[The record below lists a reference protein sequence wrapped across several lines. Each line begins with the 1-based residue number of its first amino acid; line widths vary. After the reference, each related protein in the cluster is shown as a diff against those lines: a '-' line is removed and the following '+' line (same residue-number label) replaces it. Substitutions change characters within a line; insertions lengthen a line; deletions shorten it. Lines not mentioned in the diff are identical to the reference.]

1 MRAPASMR
9 TGVPPLRAAPSTWF
23 VSSSS
28 SSDDQAGLD
37 GGAAELARALV
48 AAVLEEHV
56 VRDGRD
62 RQAVVEHEGAVHPV
76 EEAAGVVGVGLADAD
91 ADELTGR
98 EAGSGGER
106 DRRAGGVA
114 DRLDAAQLDT
124 SAASGDAQREET
136 VCGVTAAHEAQCEVA
151 DHRQVALRPV
161 AHRDVDA
168 LRRRAGL
175 PVLAGRAVL
184 AGIALRAAARGI
196 AREARVA
203 LVALR
208 AGGSGS
214 ARSSGIALVALRAR
228 RAGVALAG
236 GRSGKALVALVALGA
251 GQALRP
257 GRAAGDVLQPGD
269 RALGVAVG
277 ALGDLRGAREL
288 LRQAP
293 RAPRFGRA
301 DRGRTHRGRGERRQ
315 CEQREEYGPAPAL
328 HPSLH

>member
-114 DRLDAAQLDT
+114 DRLDAAQLD
-124 SAASGDAQREET
+124 AAATPGDAEREEPVGGVAAALEAQRE
-136 VCGVTAAHEAQCEVA
+136 VAHDRHVA
-151 DHRQVALRPV
+151 RRPV
-161 AHRDVDA
+161 ADRHVEAR
-168 LRRRAGL
+168 RRRARL
-175 PVLAGRAVL
+175 AVLAGRAVL

-208 AGGSGS
+208 AGSPGR
-214 ARSSGIALVALRAR
+214 ARRSGIALVALRAGR
-228 RAGVALAG
+228 SGVALAG
-236 GRSGKALVALVALGA
+236 GRSGKALVALVA
-251 GQALRP
+251 
-257 GRAAGDVLQPGD
+257 
-269 RALGVAVG
+269 
-277 ALGDLRGAREL
+277 
-288 LRQAP
+288 
-293 RAPRFGRA
+293 FG
-301 DRGRTHRGRGERRQ
+301 
-315 CEQREEYGPAPAL
+315 
-328 HPSLH
+328 